1 MLKTFYNRWAAEHA
15 RNTGLIKE
23 MTMANMQRFFLMGI
37 IGSVVAIA
45 HLLNFGL
52 LQPQNDIEARWRLG
66 IILSHTFIL
75 VWMMGLVLIGLWF
88 RRKKPVFHPTFKI
101 LQTAFLIM
109 ILSMGII
116 IAVIDQQVTTNI
128 SPFIMGSLIGGLTL
142 YSRPSKAVLFY
153 SLAWMA
159 FAISM
164 DRVIADSEIVL
175 TNQVN
180 GFTAASLGLFLSLI
194 IWYSKRRNIEQHATI
209 LAQQETLVQTNAR
222 LAFLARHDQLTGLL
236 NRSAFI
242 ESVETHL
249 KSDAAPG
256 CLIMA
261 DIDHFKAFNDRHGH
275 PKGDQLLVAFAKRLK
290 EKIGKKGTVCR
301 WGGEEFVIHMHSQSL
316 RECVEKAEE
325 LRNLTAKV
333 HLDLD
338 EDSQNIAASF
348 GVTELTE
355 EQSESF
361 GSAYERVDKAL
372 YRAKSEGRNRVATSD
387 RSQKKS

>member
-1 MLKTFYNRWAAEHA
+1 MLKTLYNHWAAEHA
-15 RNTGLIKE
+15 RNTELIKE
-23 MTMANMQRFFLMGI
+23 MTMANVQRFFLIGI
-37 IGSVVAIA
+37 IGAIVALA

-52 LQPQNDIEARWRLG
+52 MQPQNDVEARWRLG
-66 IILSHTFIL
+66 IILSHSFIL
-75 VWMMGLVLIGLWF
+75 FWMIGLILIGLWY
-88 RRKKPVFHPTFKI
+88 RRKKPAFHPTFKI

-109 ILSMGII
+109 ILTIGII
-116 IAVIDQQVTTNI
+116 ISVIDQQVTTNI

-142 YSRPSKAVLFY
+142 YSRPSKAVLVY

-164 DRVIADSEIVL
+164 DRVIVDPEIVL

-194 IWYSKRRNIEQHATI
+194 IWYGKRRNIEQHATI
-209 LAQQETLVQTNAR
+209 LAQKETLVQANAQ

-242 ESVETHL
+242 ESVESHL
-249 KSDAAPG
+249 NNDASPG

-290 EKIGKKGTVCR
+290 EQVGSNGTVCR
-301 WGGEEFVIHMHSQSL
+301 WGGEEFVIHMHQTPLRQCIEQAEKL
-316 RECVEKAEE
+316 RE
-325 LRNLTAKV
+325 LTMQV

-338 EDSQNIAASF
+338 EDAQDIAASF
-348 GVTELTE
+348 GVTALIED
-355 EQSESF
+355 ESKSF
-361 GSAYERVDKAL
+361 DSAYERVDKAL
-372 YRAKSEGRNRVATSD
+372 YRAKSEGRNRVAASHQ
-387 RSQKKS
+387 SQKKS